1 MFEPKDDDI
10 EVRQAQFAAA
20 CARRAAFRAKVA
32 SSSGTGQAPVAA
44 ITANDS
50 PLAKAVDR
58 LISAGQ
64 ATAEAPDTMP
74 ADPLMRAIERL
85 AGRAGQ

>member
-32 SSSGTGQAPVAA
+32 SSSGTVQAPVAA

-64 ATAEAPDTMP
+64 ATAVVHGVEAS
-74 ADPLMRAIERL
+74 PLAKACARL
-85 AGRAGQ
+85 GGK